1 MGFAF
6 PVVDRKYGAGDAVL
20 LRTRVNS
27 VTNMSAEVV
36 AFVCLDRSGDVCI
49 PFFFFLFL
57 LFYKYIYN
65 L

>member
-20 LRTRVNS
+20 LRARVNS

-36 AFVCLDRSGDVCI
+36 AFVCLDRVMCVF
-49 PFFFFLFL
+49 PFSF